1 MSPPRAVPLGLA
13 LLLASLAMVSPF
25 AIDTFFPSMRAMQAE
40 FGVGPIA
47 IQQLLTA
54 YLLPYALMS
63 LVHGPLSDALGR
75 RVVMIWTVGAFAIA
89 SLACALAPGFGTLLA
104 FRAVQGMMGGAG
116 FIVGR
121 ALIRDLYDGAEAQRL
136 MNAVTMIFS
145 LAPAIAPIVGGWIH
159 VGFGWRGVFWL
170 LALLGLVLVV
180 ASHRLLPETHPPERR
195 VPLHVGD
202 LARTAWR
209 ISCNPYFL
217 MLTLCGALHFA
228 AVMIYIGSAPAI
240 VLDVW
245 KLSETQ
251 FAALFIPVIG
261 GFLTGAVLS
270 GRLAGRLSAAR
281 QIGLGL
287 GLTGFASAAGLVL
300 NLGWDSPPILL
311 QQVTMFGTALGVQ
324 ITFPPLTL
332 RVLDLYPSWRGS
344 VASVQSFIQLLLGSV
359 IMGVVAPLL
368 KGNLA
373 ALSAFSLCGILLAAL
388 FAALARRAGRLA
400 R

>member
-1 MSPPRAVPLGLA
+1 
-13 LLLASLAMVSPF
+13 
-25 AIDTFFPSMRAMQAE
+25 
-40 FGVGPIA
+40 
-47 IQQLLTA
+47 
-54 YLLPYALMS
+54 
-63 LVHGPLSDALGR
+63 
-75 RVVMIWTVGAFAIA
+75 
-89 SLACALAPGFGTLLA
+89 
-104 FRAVQGMMGGAG
+104 MMGGAG

-170 LALLGLVLVV
+170 LALLGLALVV

-195 VPLHVGD
+195 VPLHGGD

-287 GLTGFASAAGLVL
+287 GLTGCASAAGLVL

-311 QQVTMFGTALGVQ
+311 QQVALFGTALGVQ

-332 RVLDLYPSWRGS
+332 RVLDLYPSRRGS
-344 VASVQSFIQLLLGSV
+344 VASVQSFIQLLLGSF